1 MKGMM
6 RSLGALALLGAGADM
21 TLSPT
26 PKVERSQIAPIGPG
40 RALHL
45 HAPKGRRHRSLKE
58 RSNRRKA
65 ARKAR
70 NRR

>member
-6 RSLGALALLGAGADM
+6 RSLGVLALLGAGADM
-21 TLSPT
+21 TLHPT
-26 PKVERSQIAPIGPG
+26 PKMEPARPAPIGPG
-40 RALHL
+40 RPLHL
-45 HAPKGRRHRSLKE
+45 HATRGKRHRSLKE
-58 RSNRRKA
+58 RSRRRKA